1 MCVSDES
8 PLCTEGAI
16 LYSAMGPT
24 ERQILMRSEGEERTS
39 NLTEKLT
46 NNAGRNMSVNTPGNH
61 QNGGNTD
68 AKLG

>member
-1 MCVSDES
+1 
-8 PLCTEGAI
+8 
-16 LYSAMGPT
+16 MGPT